1 MKRKSAAGTKGSK
14 SKKVPKAIRQL
25 ENFFKPIGVT
35 GEPRTVYDP
44 NFHPID
50 FVQHCKEGST
60 KTEICA
66 AWGVASNT
74 VLHWSKIHPEFK
86 KAYQLGAEA
95 HAAFWH
101 LRARQNILGERKA
114 FNQFGFI
121 WYSKN
126 TMGWCDQGRDEFQG
140 SKAVDYGFHDQSTG
154 KTFDGNLNEK
164 ADDEAS

>member
-1 MKRKSAAGTKGSK
+1 MKRKSATGIKKSK

-25 ENFFKPIGVT
+25 EQLFRPVGVT

-44 NFHPID
+44 KFHPID
-50 FVQHCKEGST
+50 FVQHCKEGTT

-66 AWGVASNT
+66 AWGVASST
-74 VLHWSKIHPEFK
+74 VLRWSKIHPDFK
-86 KAYQLGAEA
+86 IAYRLGAEA

-126 TMGWCDQGRDEFQG
+126 TMGWSDQGRDEYQG
-140 SKAVDYGFHDQSTG
+140 SLAVDYDFHDQATNKSY
-154 KTFDGNLNEK
+154 DGNLNEK
-164 ADDEAS
+164 NDEDVA